1 MLVII
6 RYVNFFILNPSVY
19 AECLM
24 FQLQYEF
31 VFLLYIVLYVIY
43 CYTII

>member
-1 MLVII
+1 MLVVI

-24 FQLQYEF
+24 FQLQYDF

-43 CYTII
+43 CYIII

>member
-1 MLVII
+1 MLVVI

-24 FQLQYEF
+24 FQLQYGL
-31 VFLLYIVLYVIY
+31 VFLLYMVLYVIC